1 MATDSSALAAAG
13 TKGRPG
19 RSGETE
25 AAILE
30 AARDLLAEG
39 GVDGL
44 SMRMVADR
52 VGLSATAIY
61 HHFEGKQDL
70 VKRVVEMGYQRFEEY
85 GCEVMKRYPRGS
97 LELLLALGE
106 GYVRFAFENQA
117 YFRVLFNIQRDPR
130 DVEELPAGGGYH
142 VLRQCV
148 VEAIESGAIRKADPD
163 LVAHY
168 LWTNVHGLVTLML
181 ACNIQKCDCAAEAS
195 LGSPVELFRA
205 FTTFLTDGLR
215 PRPSEPRKSQ

>member
-1 MATDSSALAAAG
+1 MATDRPTSASVSI
-13 TKGRPG
+13 KERPN

-25 AAILE
+25 TAILE

-39 GVDGL
+39 GVDAL

-61 HHFEGKQDL
+61 HHFAGKQDL
-70 VKRVVEMGYQRFEEY
+70 VKRVVETGYQRFEEY
-85 GCEVMKRYPRGS
+85 GCEVMKSYPRGS
-97 LELLLALGE
+97 LELLIALGE

-148 VEAIESGAIRKADPD
+148 LEAMENGAIRQADPD

-168 LWTNVHGLVTLML
+168 LWTNVHGLVTLIL
-181 ACNIQKCDCAAEAS
+181 ACNIQKCDCAAEVT
-195 LGSPVELFRA
+195 LGSPVELYRA

-215 PRPSEPRKSQ
+215 PPPSDSRKTQ